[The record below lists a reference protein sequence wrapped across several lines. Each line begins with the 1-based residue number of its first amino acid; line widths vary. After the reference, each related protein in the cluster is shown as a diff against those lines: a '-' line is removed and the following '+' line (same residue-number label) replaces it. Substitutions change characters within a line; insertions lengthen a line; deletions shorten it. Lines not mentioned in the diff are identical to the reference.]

1 MSLDVV
7 GVDDLEKHVHD
18 LRLDERAAGHK
29 LAIDAVQDRLQVVAL
44 AWVLAVKQLQEAADK
59 VARDVLDDDIV
70 AKVSR
75 QDELEK
81 QLVNKL

>member
-1 MSLDVV
+1 MRVDLLLDNW
-7 GVDDLEKHVHD
+7 
-18 LRLDERAAGHK
+18 ANGHK
-29 LAIDAVQDRLQVVAL
+29 LAVDAVQDCLQVVAL
-44 AWVLAVKQLQEAADK
+44 ARVLTVKQLQEAADK